1 MGSATDLNET
11 TSATP
16 VLVAW
21 FAIMDSD
28 DPDRVLNMITDDFRM
43 SVQFSTGG
51 GNAAEFVGGDR
62 GGLVE
67 YLQQREKS
75 VLVHEVLAGARVGE
89 VELALGRTTRNGDFE
104 ASFNTSAQLDGSGRV
119 RRLLICRTPEISFPP
134 L

>member
-1 MGSATDLNET
+1 MGSATELNET

-51 GNAAEFVGGDR
+51 GNAAEFIGDR
-62 GGLVE
+62 AGLVE

-75 VLVHEVLAGARVGE
+75 VLVHEVLAGARVGD
-89 VELALGRTTRNGDFE
+89 VELALGRTTRNGEFE
-104 ASFNTSAQLDGSGRV
+104 ASFNTSAQLDDSGLV
-119 RRLLICRTPEISFPP
+119 RRLLICRTPEISFDV
-134 L
+134 

>member
-1 MGSATDLNET
+1 MRNTTDLNET
-11 TSATP
+11 TSPTP

-28 DPDRVLNMITDDFRM
+28 DPDRVLNMITPDFRM

-51 GNAAEFVGGDR
+51 GNAAEFVGDR
-62 GGLVE
+62 AGLVG

-75 VLVHEVLAGARVGE
+75 VLVHEILAGARVGE
-89 VELALGRTTRNGDFE
+89 LELALGRTTRNGDFE
-104 ASFNTSAQLDGSGRV
+104 ASFNTSAQLDDSGLV
-119 RRLLICRTPEISFPP
+119 RRLLICRTPEIVFP

>member
-51 GNAAEFVGGDR
+51 GNAAEFVGDR
-62 GGLVE
+62 AGLVE

-75 VLVHEVLAGARVGE
+75 VLVHEILAGSRVGE

-104 ASFNTSAQLDGSGRV
+104 ASFNTSAQLDGSDRV
-119 RRLLICRTPEISFPP
+119 RRLLICRTPEISFP